1 MSTHHVETK
10 LTEDGK
16 LTLNDLP
23 FHAGDVVEVI
33 VMARPTK
40 TCATGAATYPLRG
53 KPIEYIDPTEPV
65 ADEEWEALR

>member
-23 FHAGDVVEVI
+23 FHAGEAVAVI
-33 VMARPTK
+33 VVSRPAK
-40 TCATGAATYPLRG
+40 PANVNSYPLRG
-53 KPIEYIDPTEPV
+53 KAIRYIEPTEPV
-65 ADEEWEALR
+65 AEEDWEALR

>member
-23 FHAGDVVEVI
+23 FHAGEAVEVI
-33 VMARPTK
+33 VMSRTTK
-40 TCATGAATYPLRG
+40 TPSVDRYPLRG
-53 KPIEYIDPTEPV
+53 KPVGFIEPTEPV
-65 ADEEWEALR
+65 ADEDWEALR

>member
-23 FHAGDVVEVI
+23 FHAGEAVEVV
-33 VMARPTK
+33 VMSRPSK
-40 TCATGAATYPLRG
+40 LATIDRYPLRG
-53 KPIEYIDPTEPV
+53 KPIQYIEPTEPV
-65 ADEEWEALR
+65 AEEDWEAL